1 MQVCAHILYHK
12 LFSLLTIFGLIHLRW
27 IRNQTERTIIYMY
40 TRYITNCCH
49 EVIER
54 VVYVTSWLLS
64 DTCKVQPAFQK
75 FVKHC
80 RNGYNW
86 MDDDAKDYLPGWKM
100 PGDDLPPLTG
110 NETRPEVKE
119 VKHDKKSSWVYRNS
133 VETKTAPYS
142 GAITM
147 YKVRAVTQQR
157 SSFLIDDCSI
167 VLVSEQ

>member
-1 MQVCAHILYHK
+1 M
-12 LFSLLTIFGLIHLRW
+12 TLR
-27 IRNQTERTIIYMY
+27 R
-40 TRYITNCCH
+40 
-49 EVIER
+49 
-54 VVYVTSWLLS
+54 LS
-64 DTCKVQPAFQK
+64 DTCKVQPAFQR
-75 FVKHC
+75 FIKHC

-86 MDDDAKDYLPGWKM
+86 LDDDAKDYLKGWKL

-147 YKVRAVTQQR
+147 YKVHGHATAAT
-157 SSFLIDDCSI
+157 SSESFLSHCSGFWYG
-167 VLVSEQ
+167 